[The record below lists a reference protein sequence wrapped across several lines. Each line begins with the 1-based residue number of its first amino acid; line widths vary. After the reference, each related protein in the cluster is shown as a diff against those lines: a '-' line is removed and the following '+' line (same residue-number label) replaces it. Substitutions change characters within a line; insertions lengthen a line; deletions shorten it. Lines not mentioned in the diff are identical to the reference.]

1 MKYKILLSSLGLLM
15 LGLLLVAPAPTVI
28 QAQSPGCTTIDFESA
43 PNTNT
48 GALIGDFYANLG
60 VTFETFA
67 TGRGVA
73 WDVLD
78 RRTHSYAVC
87 SAIPSGDK
95 VGHLSLGN
103 PRCGITSDTAPGAT
117 ISFHQPV
124 QSVKFK
130 YASCNTVYLEAF
142 DNTGA
147 SLGIVSG
154 LKTNDDKPFCN
165 FRELSIQFQA
175 CVISKVEIRG
185 VALIDDLQFCC
196 PPQQPQDC
204 CPDRKKKPRV
214 LTMRYTGEDCTA
226 SNHAQAPG
234 KVTCT
239 GNPGF
244 ASPVRIRATD
254 KSNPNDSHAKVW
266 FDGTVNLNDT
276 FVIDA
281 GREKHLKADTFVF
294 IYSTVGN
301 GPLLQSIKFHTS
313 CSQPLRTGDQ
323 FGSLV
328 LEACGVDGPGEPD
341 PCESGLKP
349 QSLTLE
355 YTADDCSVTNHSQ
368 DPGKV
373 SCTDFGGLTS
383 SVFIRATD
391 EKDGL
396 LWFQGTVLQGQTF
409 IIDARNAGK
418 TKLGTN
424 TRVEIF
430 ASQGGALLQ
439 RVIFHTSCSQ
449 PLINGDQYGS
459 LVLRGGVYVPR

>member
-1 MKYKILLSSLGLLM
+1 MRHKILVFG
-15 LGLLLVAPAPTVI
+15 LGLLLLGLLWAAPAPTKI
-28 QAQSPGCTTIDFESA
+28 QAQSQGCTTIDFEGVA
-43 PNTNT
+43 DTAT
-48 GALIGDFYANLG
+48 GALIGDFYAHLG
-60 VTFETFA
+60 VTFETFD
-67 TGRGVA
+67 TWRGVA

-78 RRTHSYAVC
+78 KRTHADAVC
-87 SAIPSGDK
+87 SAIPSGNK

-103 PRCGITSDTAPGAT
+103 PRCGITSDTAPGAA
-117 ISFHQPV
+117 IWFQQPV

-142 DNTGA
+142 NNTGA

-154 LKTNDDKPFCN
+154 LKTNDNKPFCN
-165 FRELSIQFQA
+165 FRELSIQFQT

-204 CPDRKKKPRV
+204 CPDRKKKPRM
-214 LTMRYTGEDCTA
+214 LTMRYTGEDCSA

-239 GNPGF
+239 GNPNF
-244 ASPVRIRATD
+244 ASPVRIRTTN
-254 KSNPNDSHAKVW
+254 KSNPNDSKAKVW
-266 FDGTVNLNDT
+266 FDGTVNLNET

-281 GREKHLKADTFVF
+281 GREKHLKSDTYVF

-301 GPLLQSIKFHTS
+301 RPLLQTVKFHTS

-328 LEACGVDGPGEPD
+328 LEACGVDAAEPD
-341 PCESGLKP
+341 PCEGGVKP

-355 YTADDCSVTNHSQ
+355 YTAEDCSATDHSQ
-368 DPGKV
+368 DPSKV
-373 SCTDFGGLTS
+373 SCTDFGRLTS

-396 LWFQGTVLQGQTF
+396 VWFQGTVLEGQTF

-418 TKLGTN
+418 TRLGTN

-430 ASQGGALLQ
+430 ASQGGPLLQ